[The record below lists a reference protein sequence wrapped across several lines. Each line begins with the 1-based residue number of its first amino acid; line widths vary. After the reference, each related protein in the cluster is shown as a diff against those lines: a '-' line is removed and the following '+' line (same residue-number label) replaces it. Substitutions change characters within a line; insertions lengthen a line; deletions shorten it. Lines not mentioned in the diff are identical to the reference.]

1 MNGGE
6 AVAAT
11 YTFKQPGLYAYLNH
25 DLIQAFMLGGAA
37 HVQVE
42 GEWDNDLMEQV
53 AKPGPIK

>member
-1 MNGGE
+1 M
-6 AVAAT
+6 AAI

-42 GEWDNDLMEQV
+42 GKWNNDLMQQV
-53 AKPGPIK
+53 EKPQPINN